1 MLIKVFIKRRFN
13 EGKAKD
19 VFSLIR
25 KIRARAM
32 NRKGY
37 ISGETLIDHADSRKT
52 MVIGTWQS
60 MDDWLNWEQDPRRK
74 ELEEDLERFLEAPA
88 EYEIYIYSKYYL
100 SVSGN
105 SG

>member
-1 MLIKVFIKRRFN
+1 MLVRVFIKRRFR
-13 EGKAKD
+13 EGAARH

-37 ISGETLIDHADSRKT
+37 ISGETLIDSTDSRKT

-60 MDDWLNWEQDPRRK
+60 MDDGLSWEQDPRKK
-74 ELEEDLERFLEAPA
+74 ELEAQLERFPEAPA
-88 EYEIYIYSKYYL
+88 EYEVYVYSKYYL
-100 SVSGN
+100 SVSGDG
-105 SG
+105 S